1 MLCNILDMFC
11 NVLGMLGNIKELV
24 VHYSFA
30 SKLIRQ
36 KVGGFLFDVGRQGRC
51 KAYRGRPRTLQSMPR
66 TLQNMPR
73 SAEDIAK
80 HALGTHNKRK

>member
-1 MLCNILDMFC
+1 MLCNILDMLC

-36 KVGGFLFDVGRQGRC
+36 KVGGFLFDVGRQGHC